1 MSVLIC
7 PVCGGDLIK
16 SEKSYKCP
24 SNHSFDIAKEGYVN
38 LLQGSKSGDKMGDSR
53 ESAKARHAFHA
64 KNYYIHLKNEIT
76 KRMSGRVLDICC
88 GEGYYDDYDGEIYGF
103 DISREMV
110 RLASRSNK
118 NAIYFVSNLAKIP
131 VKDNSIDTAVHLFAP
146 FKGKEFAR
154 ILKENGRLYS
164 VIPGENHLI
173 ELKNAVYD
181 TPYKNDEQ
189 APVCDELSLISKTKI
204 SDRIDIPAED
214 VKTLFS
220 MTPYYYRTSEK
231 DKAKLDNN
239 CPKQITFEFVIL
251 EYKKSR

>member
-1 MSVLIC
+1 
-7 PVCGGDLIK
+7 
-16 SEKSYKCP
+16 
-24 SNHSFDIAKEGYVN
+24 
-38 LLQGSKSGDKMGDSR
+38 
-53 ESAKARHAFHA
+53 
-64 KNYYIHLKNEIT
+64 
-76 KRMSGRVLDICC
+76 MSGRVLDICC

-154 ILKENGRLYS
+154 VLKENGRLYS

-181 TPYKNDEQ
+181 TPYKNDEK

-251 EYKKSR
+251 EYKNSR